1 MQLYTIMLRE
11 GEFTQ
16 FGYYF
21 VVLSNNNSN
30 NTVLNC
36 FCQGWVMMCI
46 SVGKTLTKI
55 LTYPITT
62 ILKLH

>member
-1 MQLYTIMLRE
+1 MHLYTIMLWE

-21 VVLSNNNSN
+21 VVSSNNIGI

-46 SVGKTLTKI
+46 LVSKTLPKF
-55 LTYPITT
+55 
-62 ILKLH
+62 